1 VVWAGM
7 RGAVTVAAAQTLPD
21 DTPQR
26 SVLVLIAFAVAAMSL
41 LVQGGTIGPLLRLIT
56 PKVDQAVSD
65 EQTKAERTR
74 ILELLK
80 TTAETVPVSPPA
92 EGDPTEEGWNA
103 ANSHQLAVIAA
114 QRSVLLDARDN
125 GTFDSDVLA
134 SALASLDAS
143 QIAIEMRGG
152 KSVS

>member
-1 VVWAGM
+1 
-7 RGAVTVAAAQTLPD
+7 
-21 DTPQR
+21 
-26 SVLVLIAFAVAAMSL
+26 MSL
-41 LVQGGTIGPLLRLIT
+41 LVQRGTIGPLLRLIT

-103 ANSHQLAVIAA
+103 ANSHQLAIIAA